1 MNIKTIG
8 IMSAAL
14 ALALAVPV
22 VGTISNVYVKASNE
36 SKIATVSPD
45 EEQEV
50 IQKDLVA
57 VPDGPNVY
65 YNTLPTIK
73 SGPYNYSDVENKTIV
88 LRYKSNNAIEGFKKM
103 KMNVDEYESDGVTP
117 KTVTYT
123 AEVACVERSHTPY
136 SVYALDDNQIDYIDN
151 LRDNLTPE
159 ECEAA
164 FIDGGRL
171 ENDFLD
177 RGETPNPKNCTVT
190 LSSEALDF
198 ELFRD
203 EVIYTEVT
211 YSINGEEEET
221 VYAFVN
227 LRRDKE
233 NHTKGY
239 KSASVDVYAN
249 VGDVI
254 DYKIKLPLKDGDVY
268 QCFKSTVVE

>member
-1 MNIKTIG
+1 MNKKTIG

-22 VGTISNVYVKASNE
+22 VGNFTNVNIKASTE
-36 SKIATVSPD
+36 SEQSTVNFAETP
-45 EEQEV
+45 EV
-50 IQKDLVA
+50 IQKELVA

-65 YNTLPTIK
+65 YNTLPTIQ
-73 SGPYNYSDVENKTIV
+73 SGPYNYSDVKDKTVI
-88 LRYKSNNAIEGFKKM
+88 LRYNSNNAIEGFKKM

-117 KTVTYT
+117 KTVTFT
-123 AEVACVERSHTPY
+123 SQVACVQRSHTPY
-136 SVYALDDNQIDYIDN
+136 SVYALTDSQIDYIDN
-151 LRDNLTPE
+151 LRDNLSPD
-159 ECEAA
+159 ECKAA
-164 FIDGGRL
+164 YIDGGRL

-198 ELFRD
+198 ELFKD

-211 YSINGEEEET
+211 YSINNEEEET

-254 DYKIKLPLKDGDVY
+254 EYKIKLPLKDGDVY
-268 QCFKSTVVE
+268 QYFKSTVVK

>member
-1 MNIKTIG
+1 MNKKTIG

-22 VGTISNVYVKASNE
+22 VGTFSNVYVKASNE
-36 SKIATVSPD
+36 SQIATVSPD
-45 EEQEV
+45 EAQEV
-50 IQKDLVA
+50 VEKELVA

-117 KTVTYT
+117 KTVTYS
-123 AEVACVERSHTPY
+123 AQVACVERSHTPY
-136 SVYALDDNQIDYIDN
+136 SVYALNNKQIDYIDN

-159 ECEAA
+159 ECKAA
-164 FIDGGRL
+164 YIDGGRL

-254 DYKIKLPLKDGDVY
+254 EYKIKLPLKDGDVY

>member
-1 MNIKTIG
+1 MNKKTLG
-8 IMSAAL
+8 IISAAL

-36 SKIATVSPD
+36 SQIATVSPD
-45 EEQEV
+45 EAQEV
-50 IQKDLVA
+50 VEKELVA

-117 KTVTYT
+117 KTVTYS
-123 AEVACVERSHTPY
+123 AQVACVERSHTPY
-136 SVYALDDNQIDYIDN
+136 SVYALNNKQIDYIDN

-159 ECEAA
+159 ECQAA
-164 FIDGGRL
+164 YIDGGRL

-177 RGETPNPKNCTVT
+177 RGETPNPKNCSVT

-211 YSINGEEEET
+211 YSINGDEEET

-254 DYKIKLPLKDGDVY
+254 EYKIKLPLKDGDVY
-268 QCFKSTVVE
+268 QYFKSTVVE

>member
-1 MNIKTIG
+1 MNCVV
-8 IMSAAL
+8 L
-14 ALALAVPV
+14 AF
-22 VGTISNVYVKASNE
+22 
-36 SKIATVSPD
+36 
-45 EEQEV
+45 V
-50 IQKDLVA
+50 IIIL
-57 VPDGPNVY
+57 N
-65 YNTLPTIK
+65 
-73 SGPYNYSDVENKTIV
+73 NK
-88 LRYKSNNAIEGFKKM
+88 
-103 KMNVDEYESDGVTP
+103 
-117 KTVTYT
+117 
-123 AEVACVERSHTPY
+123 
-136 SVYALDDNQIDYIDN
+136 QIDYIDN

-254 DYKIKLPLKDGDVY
+254 EYKIKLPLKDGDVY